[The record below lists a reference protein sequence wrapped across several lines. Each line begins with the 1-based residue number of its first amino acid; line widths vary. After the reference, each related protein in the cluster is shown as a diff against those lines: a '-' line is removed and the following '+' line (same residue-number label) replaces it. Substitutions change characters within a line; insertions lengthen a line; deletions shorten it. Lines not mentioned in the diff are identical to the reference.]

1 LHWFKDISIKRKLTV
16 IVMATSAAALL
27 MAGAATIIYERVT
40 FPKSL
45 AQHLASLAD
54 VVGNNSAAAILFND
68 ENTAVETLRAL
79 KATPNIMMAQIYR
92 KDGRVLA
99 SYLRAG
105 ETMATLSP
113 TQSTF
118 SQETIA
124 ADHVDIFRPIFLG
137 TERVGGIGLR
147 SDLTDVKAR
156 LGVYTRTWL
165 AVLFVSLL
173 GALGIAALLQR
184 VVSFPILNLARVAR
198 RISNEH
204 DYSQRAVKETGDEI
218 GALVDGFNEML
229 SQIEARDGALTQAQ
243 GELEKRVRDLQQEV
257 AERQRAEKA
266 LAEKAVELERSNAEL
281 QQFAYVAS
289 HDLQEPLRMV
299 SIYTQLLAKR
309 YGPKLDGSALE
320 FIDFAVAGVKRM
332 RLLIRD
338 LLEYSRVGTRGQFL
352 AMTDC
357 NAVLDLTLNNLDA
370 VIEESRARIT
380 RGPLPAIMA
389 DDVQLGQLFQN
400 LISNAI
406 KYRDSKPPEIHVGC
420 KQEESHWLFW
430 VRDNGI
436 GIDPQYGER
445 IFIIF
450 QRLHGKGEYPG
461 SGIGLAICKK
471 IVERHG
477 GKIWVESEPGK
488 GSTFYFTLPATA
500 GS

>member
-1 LHWFKDISIKRKLTV
+1 MFWLRDISITRKLTT
-16 IVMATSAAALL
+16 IVVATSAAALL

-54 VVGNNSAAAILFND
+54 VVGNNSAAAILFKD
-68 ENTAVETLRAL
+68 ETAAAETLHGLR
-79 KATPNIMMAQIYR
+79 ATPNIMMAQVYR
-92 KDGRVLA
+92 KDGSVLA
-99 SYLRAG
+99 SYVRVG
-105 ETMATLSP
+105 EPMATLSP
-113 TQSTF
+113 TQPTF
-118 SQETIA
+118 SQETIT
-124 ADHVDIFRPIFLG
+124 ADHVDVFRPIFVG
-137 TERVGGIGLR
+137 AERVGGIGLR
-147 SDLTDVKAR
+147 SDLTEVKVR
-156 LGVYTRTWL
+156 LAAYAQTWL

-173 GALGIAALLQR
+173 GALGVAAVLQR
-184 VVSFPILNLARVAR
+184 VVSLPILNLAGIAR

-257 AERQRAEKA
+257 AERQRAEKG

-299 SIYTQLLAKR
+299 SLYTQLLAKR

-338 LLEYSRVGTRGQFL
+338 LLEYSRVGARGQFL

-357 NAVLDLTLNNLDA
+357 NAVLDLTLNNLEA

-380 RGPLPAIMA
+380 RGPLPVIMA

-436 GIDPQYGER
+436 GIDPQYAER

-477 GKIWVESEPGK
+477 GKIWVESELGE

>member
-1 LHWFKDISIKRKLTV
+1 MFWLRDISITRKLTT
-16 IVMATSAAALL
+16 IVVATSAAALL

-40 FPKSL
+40 FPRNL

-68 ENTAVETLRAL
+68 ETAAAETLQAL
-79 KATPNIMMAQIYR
+79 KATPNITMAQVYR
-92 KDGRVLA
+92 KDGSVLA
-99 SYLRAG
+99 IYVRVG
-105 ETMATLSP
+105 EPMTTLFLAE
-113 TQSTF
+113 TGV

-124 ADHVDIFRPIFLG
+124 AEHVDIFRPIFVG
-137 TERVGGIGLR
+137 AERVGGIGLR
-147 SDLTDVKAR
+147 SDLTEVKVR
-156 LGVYTRTWL
+156 LGAYARTWL

-173 GALGIAALLQR
+173 GALGVAAVLQR
-184 VVSFPILNLARVAR
+184 VVSLPILNLAGIAR

-243 GELEKRVRDLQQEV
+243 GELEKRVRDLQREV
-257 AERQRAEKA
+257 AERQRAEKG

-352 AMTDC
+352 TMTDC

-370 VIEESRARIT
+370 VIEESHARIT

>member
-1 LHWFKDISIKRKLTV
+1 
-16 IVMATSAAALL
+16 
-27 MAGAATIIYERVT
+27 
-40 FPKSL
+40 
-45 AQHLASLAD
+45 
-54 VVGNNSAAAILFND
+54 
-68 ENTAVETLRAL
+68 
-79 KATPNIMMAQIYR
+79 
-92 KDGRVLA
+92 
-99 SYLRAG
+99 
-105 ETMATLSP
+105 
-113 TQSTF
+113 
-118 SQETIA
+118 
-124 ADHVDIFRPIFLG
+124 
-137 TERVGGIGLR
+137 
-147 SDLTDVKAR
+147 
-156 LGVYTRTWL
+156 
-165 AVLFVSLL
+165 
-173 GALGIAALLQR
+173 
-184 VVSFPILNLARVAR
+184 
-198 RISNEH
+198 
-204 DYSQRAVKETGDEI
+204 
-218 GALVDGFNEML
+218 
-229 SQIEARDGALTQAQ
+229 
-243 GELEKRVRDLQQEV
+243 
-257 AERQRAEKA
+257 
-266 LAEKAVELERSNAEL
+266 LERSNAEL

-299 SIYTQLLAKR
+299 SLYTQLLAKR

-338 LLEYSRVGTRGQFL
+338 LLEYSRVGARGQFL

-357 NAVLDLTLNNLDA
+357 NAVLDLTLNNLEA

-380 RGPLPAIMA
+380 RGPLPVIMA

-436 GIDPQYGER
+436 GIDPQYAER

-477 GKIWVESEPGK
+477 GKIWVESELGK